1 MCLPSVLGEK
11 ELTVMIK
18 DTKEKLIG
26 HNRKKKILE
35 KYQYGNVWRKR
46 QKKKTISKDKICTYV
61 SLVPL

>member
-1 MCLPSVLGEK
+1 VLGEK

-46 QKKKTISKDKICTYV
+46 QKKKNN
-61 SLVPL
+61 